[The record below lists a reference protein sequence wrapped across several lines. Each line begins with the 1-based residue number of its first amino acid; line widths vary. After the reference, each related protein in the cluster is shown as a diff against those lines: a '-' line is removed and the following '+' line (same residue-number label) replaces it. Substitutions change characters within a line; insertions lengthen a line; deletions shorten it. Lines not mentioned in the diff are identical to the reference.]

1 MERIQIQTC
10 LVPKQVIVNYAP
22 LFFHYAD
29 VNGDD
34 EDNGDD
40 GVNDSD
46 DEDIDCNKLM
56 NSIVELSSLCARDG
70 SKTML
75 TTNTRGTCNTTLQE
89 NTASWPTPESQ
100 ERGSLETQL
109 LPSI

>member
-1 MERIQIQTC
+1 MERIQIQIC
-10 LVPKQVIVNYAP
+10 LVPKQVFVNHAP
-22 LFFHYAD
+22 LFFNYAD
-29 VNGDD
+29 VDGDD

-46 DEDIDCNKLM
+46 DVDIDCNKLM
-56 NSIVELSSLCARDG
+56 NSIEESSSLCARDG

-89 NTASWPTPESQ
+89 NTAASPLLNPRREAV
-100 ERGSLETQL
+100 LETQL